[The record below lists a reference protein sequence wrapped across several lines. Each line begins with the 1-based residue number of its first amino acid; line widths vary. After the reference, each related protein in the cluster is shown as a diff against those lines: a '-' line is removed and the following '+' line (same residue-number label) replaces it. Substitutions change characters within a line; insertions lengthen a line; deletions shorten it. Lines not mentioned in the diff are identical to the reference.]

1 MPGPGA
7 DGGTDAGADADAD
20 AGTDADAGLLVQP
33 PGPPGAPIEAEPR
46 RWTWVPIEGAE
57 CMNGS
62 PTGIG
67 INPSTSTSKLLIVLE
82 GGGPAS
88 TTRPAPSA
96 PSTPSA
102 LGRSSWPLSWP

>member
-1 MPGPGA
+1 MKLRSLPPLWA
-7 DGGTDAGADADAD
+7 LAIAGCASDP
-20 AGTDADAGLLVQP
+20 LM